1 MLAARFWSTLL
12 VANMAYFRITG
23 GRELSGEI
31 AVTGAKNAAL
41 KFIAAALVIDG
52 EVKLENVPD
61 IEDVR
66 RMLKLLESL
75 GARVEHQVVAHEVLL
90 DCRSITSSEIT
101 NDLARSLRT
110 SIMVVGPLLARFGEV
125 KIGYP
130 GGCVIG
136 RRPIDLYLRGYKQFG
151 ATIDSAGDVFT
162 FTTKQLQPTTFVF
175 PIISHVATEAFM
187 LTAARLPG
195 KTILKNTAQEP
206 EVVALAEFLNAC
218 GAKIIGAGTNT
229 IIIEGV
235 AKLNGGT
242 ARLIPD
248 RIEAGTMVLLG
259 ALTKSAI
266 KITHCEPAHLE
277 NLLAHLELVGAP
289 FKVGA
294 DWIATEK
301 YNHQL
306 TAMNV
311 KTHEYPGFV
320 TDLQA
325 PFTVLMTQAEGL
337 SLIHETIWEGRMF
350 YTDLLNRMGANI
362 ILCDPHR
369 ALVQGNTPLRGKRL
383 ESPDIRAGIAMVM
396 AGLIA
401 AGETIIDNITQIDR
415 GYEQIDARLRAL
427 NADII
432 REE

>member
-1 MLAARFWSTLL
+1 M
-12 VANMAYFRITG
+12 
-23 GRELSGEI
+23 SGEI

-41 KFIAAALVIDG
+41 KFIAAALIIDE

-75 GARVEHQVVAHEVLL
+75 GAKVEHRAAAHEVVL
-90 DCRSITSSEIT
+90 DCRPINTSEIT
-101 NDLARSLRT
+101 SDLARSLRT
-110 SIMVVGPLLARFGEV
+110 SIMVVGPLLARFGKV

-136 RRPIDLYLRGYKQFG
+136 RRPIDLYLRGYQQFG
-151 ATIDSAGDVFT
+151 ATMTNEGDIFT
-162 FTTKQLQPTTFVF
+162 FTASKLQPTTFIF

-187 LTAARLPG
+187 LTAVLIPG
-195 KTILKNTAQEP
+195 QTILKNTAQEP
-206 EVVALAEFLNAC
+206 EVVALAEFLNAG
-218 GAKIIGAGTNT
+218 GAKISGAGTNT

-235 AKLNGGT
+235 TRLNSGT

-259 ALTKSAI
+259 ALTRSAI
-266 KITHCEPAHLE
+266 KITNCEPTHLE
-277 NLLAHLELVGAP
+277 NLLAHLELAGAP
-289 FKVGA
+289 FTVGA

-306 TAMNV
+306 KAVNV

-325 PFTVLMTQAEGL
+325 PFTVLMTQADGL
-337 SLIHETIWEGRMF
+337 ALVHETIWEGRMF

-369 ALVQGNTPLRGKRL
+369 ALVQGGTPLRGKRL

-401 AGETIIDNITQIDR
+401 SDETIIDNITQIDR
-415 GYEQIDARLRAL
+415 GYEQIDSRLRAL

-432 REE
+432 RVE